1 MNRSR
6 HFVVLAVAG
15 LMLLV
20 SFAGGA
26 TAGIL
31 VTGKQIKDGSVAS
44 RDIRNR
50 SVTTRDVRDRTLKVR
65 DLSKRTRTR
74 LRGATGTSGPQGL
87 PGLDGVSGFEVVTA
101 TGTIPVGLT
110 ETVLASCP
118 DGKTAMGA
126 AGGFDTLLAGL
137 SSQVTRID
145 ADTFA
150 LTGVSTA
157 LLGSGQGMT
166 LKVACATLAETP

>member
-50 SVTTRDVRDRTLKVR
+50 SVTTRDVRDRTLQVR

-74 LRGATGTSGPQGL
+74 LRGATGTAGPQGL

-101 TGTIPVGLT
+101 SQGVAAGLT
-110 ETVLASCP
+110 QTVPASCP
-118 DGKTAMGA
+118 AGKTALGA
-126 AGGFDTLLAGL
+126 SGGFGTLLPTL
-137 SSQVTRID
+137 SSQVTRVD
-145 ADTFA
+145 ADTFSA
-150 LTGVSTA
+150 SGLNTA
-157 LLGSGQGMT
+157 LAGTELLT
-166 LKVACATLAETP
+166 IDVVCATLAETP